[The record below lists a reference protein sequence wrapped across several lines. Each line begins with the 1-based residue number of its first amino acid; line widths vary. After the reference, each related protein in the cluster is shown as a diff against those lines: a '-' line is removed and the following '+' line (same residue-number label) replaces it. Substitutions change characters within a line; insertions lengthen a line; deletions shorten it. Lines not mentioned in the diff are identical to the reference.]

1 MDASLADAVSAL
13 RAGGVI
19 AYPTEAVWGLGCD
32 PRQRAA
38 CERLFAIK
46 HRPPAQGV
54 LLIACDFAHLEP
66 YIDLLA
72 VPLTA
77 LDRALATWPGP
88 HTWIFP
94 RSASAPEWVVGA
106 HNGIAVR
113 VTAHPPAAAMCRAFG
128 SAVVS
133 TSANRHGE
141 PALRRAEDVRQVF
154 GDQVDAILNGP
165 LGGLE
170 RPTPIRDAISGVSVR
185 S

>member
-13 RAGGVI
+13 RAGGVV

-46 HRPPAQGV
+46 QRPPTQGV
-54 LLIACDFAHLEP
+54 LLIACDFADLEP
-66 YIDLLA
+66 YIDLPA

-94 RSASAPEWVVGA
+94 RSSNAPEWVVGA
-106 HNGIAVR
+106 HDGIAVR
-113 VTAHPPAAAMCRAFG
+113 VTAHPPAAALCRAFG
-128 SAVVS
+128 GALVS

-141 PALRRAEDVRQVF
+141 PALLTADEVRQIF
-154 GDQVDAILNGP
+154 SDEVDAILNGP